1 MNTTTAYI
9 KNYKLKKNSFRK
21 NWREYIAAYTMILP
35 NFLGFFIFM
44 FIPIISTFL
53 ISFTNWDLITIP
65 KWIGLLN
72 YKLLFKD
79 RVFWISLIKTLHFT
93 LVNVPIQSFLALLIA
108 LLLNQK
114 FRGINVFRTLFIMPW
129 ICMSVAIA
137 LSWTWILNTEFGY
150 INHMLVSLGLP
161 RVGWLSSQ
169 KIAIY
174 SVIMIN
180 VWQYLGWHIILL
192 LAALQIVPLEYYEA
206 ALVDGANSWS
216 RFWRITVP
224 IISPI
229 FFYDLVVNMI
239 LTLQIFDLPFVL
251 INGGPG
257 NATRV
262 YNLYLYQKGFQFMQM
277 GNASAMGVILFFIII
292 LFTFIAFKFFGSKV
306 NYDL

>member
-1 MNTTTAYI
+1 MNRATAYI
-9 KNYKLKKNSFRK
+9 KNYKLKKISFRK